1 MHAYSPPKR
10 SQSNVS
16 FSSAAGPA
24 SVVED
29 TKDKDELPPKQDHT
43 KLPPSIHREGIIL
56 QHLKTLEHLDKQH
69 QYLCLVENSLARHL
83 NDLEKEEQSLR
94 EAFLQSSST
103 LKEQRHTEMRQK
115 EKEALARLE
124 EALMNDNEDDDDSE
138 GTS

>member
-1 MHAYSPPKR
+1 
-10 SQSNVS
+10 
-16 FSSAAGPA
+16 
-24 SVVED
+24 
-29 TKDKDELPPKQDHT
+29 
-43 KLPPSIHREGIIL
+43 
-56 QHLKTLEHLDKQH
+56 
-69 QYLCLVENSLARHL
+69 L